1 MKRVITKIGD
11 ILCVDIDGDYKCYL
25 QFIAVDFTQLNSTV
39 IRVFKN
45 HYPLDSTPT
54 MDEVVKGEVSFFAHV
69 MLNNGIRDGVW
80 YKVGK
85 HKDVGDT
92 DNIMFRQHQDIDI
105 KTWERKDIWYVWK
118 INHEFVRIGEYLP
131 EEYRDLPMGD
141 VFPYDGIIEKI
152 KTGKFY
158 GGRSKY
164 E

>member
-92 DNIMFRQHQDIDI
+92 DNIMFRQHQEIGVE
-105 KTWERKDIWYVWK
+105 TMERKNIWYVWK
-118 INHEFVRIGEYLP
+118 INQEDIRVGECLP
-131 EEYRDLPMGD
+131 EEYRELSLGS
-141 VFPYDGIIEKI
+141 VFHYERIIEKI

-158 GGRSKY
+158 GGRSMY